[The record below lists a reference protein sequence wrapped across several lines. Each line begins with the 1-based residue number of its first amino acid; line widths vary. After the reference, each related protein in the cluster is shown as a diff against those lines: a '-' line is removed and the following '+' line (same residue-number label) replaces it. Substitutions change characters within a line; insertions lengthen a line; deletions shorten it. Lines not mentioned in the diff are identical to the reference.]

1 MRMGKGR
8 KMSEIL
14 KEFYRGNVTPCE
26 KYGGNRREIM
36 DLLRLI
42 DTTREQ
48 LLPGM
53 TEEQKKILV
62 KFENSLSMMNTLICE
77 DSFVTGY
84 RLGAQM
90 TMEVLAED

>member
-1 MRMGKGR
+1 
-8 KMSEIL
+8 MSEIL

-36 DLLRLI
+36 NLLRII
-42 DTTREQ
+42 DATREQ

-53 TEEQKKILV
+53 TEEQQEMLV

-77 DSFVTGY
+77 DSFVNGY
-84 RLGAQM
+84 RLGARM
-90 TMEVLAED
+90 TMEALAEDSDK